1 MKCGSKLTDDYFEAD
16 ADSAKDDDDDDGRVD
31 GDGNGD
37 EFAMIMM
44 QQHNDVTM
52 IRALIMSAPDGARN
66 LSVPFDCLPSGC

>member
-16 ADSAKDDDDDDGRVD
+16 ADSAKDDYDDGNRDWD
-31 GDGNGD
+31 GDGD
-37 EFAMIMM
+37 ELAMIMM

-52 IRALIMSAPDGARN
+52 IRTLIMSAPDGARN